1 MIDGAFSPSVNAA
14 IRRAHLDLCVG
25 CARPVEEVHHR
36 CPRRAGGTSNPA
48 IAEPW
53 NGLGLCCWDHA
64 WSEAHRDHARLL
76 GWLTHTPDPDAPFWT
91 VRLGWC
97 TWWLTDDTGPPTWLI
112 RPFQDP
118 PSPHAEQA
126 AGAYLRHREGHD
138 RTTNRVRPTR
148 PRIPGR

>member
-48 IAEPW
+48 IAEPF
-53 NGLGLCCWDHA
+53 NGIGLCRVCHNTA
-64 WSEAHRDHARLL
+64 ESQRDTACLL
-76 GWLTHTPDPDAPFWT
+76 GWLLTTPSPDAPFWT

-126 AGAYLRHREGHD
+126 AGAYTRHRSRSEPA
-138 RTTNRVRPTR
+138 RLNQNPPRRLRP
-148 PRIPGR
+148 

>member
-1 MIDGAFSPSVNAA
+1 MAVDGAFSEAVKAA

-36 CPRRAGGTSNPA
+36 CPRRAWGTSNPA
-48 IAEPW
+48 IAEPF
-53 NGLGLCCWDHA
+53 NGIGLCRVCHNTA
-64 WSEAHRDHARLL
+64 ESQRDTACLL
-76 GWLTHTPDPDAPFWT
+76 GWLLTTPSPDAPFWT

-118 PSPHAEQA
+118 PSPHAHDA
-126 AGAYLRHREGHD
+126 AGAYTRHRSRSEPA
-138 RTTNRVRPTR
+138 RLNRNPPRRLRP
-148 PRIPGR
+148 

>member
-48 IAEPW
+48 IAEPF
-53 NGLGLCCWDHA
+53 NGIGLCRVCHNTA
-64 WSEAHRDHARLL
+64 ESQRDTACLL
-76 GWLTHTPDPDAPFWT
+76 GWLLTTPSPDAPFWT

-126 AGAYLRHREGHD
+126 AGAYTRHRSRSEPA
-138 RTTNRVRPTR
+138 RLNRNPPRRLRP
-148 PRIPGR
+148 

>member
-14 IRRAHLDLCVG
+14 IRRAPLDLCVG
-25 CARPVEEVHHR
+25 CARPVDEVHHR

-48 IAEPW
+48 IAEPF
-53 NGLGLCCWDHA
+53 NGIGLCRVCHNTA
-64 WSEAHRDHARLL
+64 ESQRDTACLL
-76 GWLTHTPDPDAPFWT
+76 GWLLTTPSPDAPFWT

-118 PSPHAEQA
+118 PSPHAHDA
-126 AGAYLRHREGHD
+126 AGAYTRHRSRSEPA
-138 RTTNRVRPTR
+138 RLNRNPPRRLRP
-148 PRIPGR
+148 

>member
-25 CARPVEEVHHR
+25 CARPVDEVHHR

-48 IAEPW
+48 IAEPF
-53 NGLGLCCWDHA
+53 NGIGLCRVCHNTA
-64 WSEAHRDHARLL
+64 ESQRDTACLL
-76 GWLTHTPDPDAPFWT
+76 GWLLTTPSPDAPFWT

-118 PSPHAEQA
+118 PSPHAHDA
-126 AGAYLRHREGHD
+126 AGAYTRHRSRSEPA
-138 RTTNRVRPTR
+138 RLNRNPPRRLRP
-148 PRIPGR
+148 

>member
-25 CARPVEEVHHR
+25 CARPVDEVHHR

-48 IAEPW
+48 IAEPF
-53 NGLGLCCWDHA
+53 NGIGLCRVCHNTA
-64 WSEAHRDHARLL
+64 ESQRDTACLL
-76 GWLTHTPDPDAPFWT
+76 GWLLTTPSPDAPFWT

-118 PSPHAEQA
+118 PSPHADQA
-126 AGAYLRHREGHD
+126 AGAYTRHRSRSEPA
-138 RTTNRVRPTR
+138 RLNRNPPRRLRP
-148 PRIPGR
+148 

>member
-48 IAEPW
+48 IAEPF
-53 NGLGLCCWDHA
+53 NGIGLCRVCHNTA
-64 WSEAHRDHARLL
+64 ESQRDTACLL
-76 GWLTHTPDPDAPFWT
+76 GWLLTTPSPDAPFWT

-118 PSPHAEQA
+118 PSPHAHDA
-126 AGAYLRHREGHD
+126 AGAYTRHRSRSEPA
-138 RTTNRVRPTR
+138 RLNRNPPRRLRP
-148 PRIPGR
+148 

>member
-25 CARPVEEVHHR
+25 CARPVDEVHHR

-48 IAEPW
+48 IAEPF
-53 NGLGLCCWDHA
+53 NGIGLCRVCHNTA
-64 WSEAHRDHARLL
+64 ESQRDTACLL
-76 GWLTHTPDPDAPFWT
+76 GWLLTTPSPDAPFWT

-126 AGAYLRHREGHD
+126 AGAYTRHRSRSEPA
-138 RTTNRVRPTR
+138 RLNRNPPRRLRP
-148 PRIPGR
+148 